1 MKVLDDCHKY
11 LLQAFIEKTDS
22 IPIHFYEMRPDGTQ
36 IDGVTNEEVIRVLLH
51 RINYLNNEWMG
62 GKFHCIENSRAF
74 MYLEEALYQL
84 NKRTKDREKRKVEGT
99 HEP

>member
-1 MKVLDDCHKY
+1 MKVMDNCHTY
-11 LLQAFIEKTDS
+11 GPDTVMGTFHP
-22 IPIHFYEMRPDGTQ
+22 PIHFYEMRPDGTK
-36 IDGVTNEEVIRVLLH
+36 IDGVNNEELIRVLLH